1 MDLMSYIDKG
11 GVIVYILILL
21 NIIGFTIILWKFFTL
36 PRKNKILINITN
48 KINTNNSIPAQ
59 IEYEVK
65 KLEAGLTV
73 IKNIAIISPLLGLLG
88 TVIGVYISF
97 EEITAKGL
105 GDPTIFSNGIG
116 IALITTIAGIIVAI
130 PHQIAYNHFIAMI
143 DKIELKAKKEI
154 VGNNY
159 DLSHSSYKDPVY
171 EEVQYD
177 DPKDILETLSNLEND
192 IQTELSKI
200 KSLYQ

>member
-1 MDLMSYIDKG
+1 MDLMGYIDKG
-11 GVIVYILILL
+11 GVIVYILIFL

-36 PRKNKILINITN
+36 YKTDKIVLDIENKIDR
-48 KINTNNSIPAQ
+48 NSSVLAQ

-65 KLEAGLTV
+65 KLESGLTT
-73 IKNIAIISPLLGLLG
+73 IKNIASVSPLLGLLG

-130 PHQIAYNHFIAMI
+130 PHQIAYNHFISVI
-143 DKIELKAKKEI
+143 DKIELKAKKEL
-154 VGNNY
+154 VGNN
-159 DLSHSSYKDPVY
+159 
-171 EEVQYD
+171 
-177 DPKDILETLSNLEND
+177 
-192 IQTELSKI
+192 
-200 KSLYQ
+200 

>member
-11 GVIVYILILL
+11 GIIVYILIGL
-21 NIIGFTIILWKFFTL
+21 NIIGFTIILWKFLTL
-36 PRKNKILINITN
+36 PRKNKIIAKIKDKITQE
-48 KINTNNSIPAQ
+48 TSIAAQ

-65 KLEAGLTV
+65 KLESGLTI
-73 IKNIAIISPLLGLLG
+73 IKNIAVISPLLGLLG

-143 DKIELKAKKEI
+143 DNIELKAKKEL
-154 VGNNY
+154 VGNN
-159 DLSHSSYKDPVY
+159 
-171 EEVQYD
+171 
-177 DPKDILETLSNLEND
+177 
-192 IQTELSKI
+192 
-200 KSLYQ
+200 

>member
-1 MDLMSYIDKG
+1 MDLMGYVDKG
-11 GVIVYILILL
+11 GVIVYILIFL

-36 PRKNKILINITN
+36 YKTDKIILNIESKIDINK
-48 KINTNNSIPAQ
+48 SIQAQ

-65 KLEAGLTV
+65 KLESGLTA
-73 IKNIAIISPLLGLLG
+73 IKNIASISPLLGLLG

-130 PHQIAYNHFIAMI
+130 PHQLAYNHFISKL
-143 DKIELKAKKEI
+143 DNIELKAKKDLI
-154 VGNNY
+154 GNN
-159 DLSHSSYKDPVY
+159 
-171 EEVQYD
+171 
-177 DPKDILETLSNLEND
+177 
-192 IQTELSKI
+192 
-200 KSLYQ
+200 